1 MIVAITLFL
10 SIAAVLIF
18 RPLTRKTGLVLETV
32 ARQNAAARRDDGQD
46 RVVAALQQLNGR
58 LDLLEDRLDFVEK
71 LSEGRR
77 RARLAAE

>member
-32 ARQNAAARRDDGQD
+32 ARQNAPARRDDGQD
-46 RVVAALQQLNGR
+46 RLVAALQQLNGR